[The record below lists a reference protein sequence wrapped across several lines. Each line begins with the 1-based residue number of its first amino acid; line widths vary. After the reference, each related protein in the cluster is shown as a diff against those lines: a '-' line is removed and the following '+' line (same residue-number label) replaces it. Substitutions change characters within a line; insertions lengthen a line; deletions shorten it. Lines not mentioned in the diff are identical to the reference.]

1 MDYEIINYSDI
12 DIEKPS
18 KEFTHFERKVQQ
30 KKLKLDNPNVKPQ
43 QVFEGYKKTYTKCN
57 SCKKCNN
64 KKKNKKRNKKPNK
77 VY

>member
-12 DIEKPS
+12 DNEKPS
-18 KEFTHFERKVQQ
+18 KEFTHFEKKVAQ

-43 QVFEGYKKTYTKCN
+43 EVFEGYKKPSK
-57 SCKKCNN
+57 
-64 KKKNKKRNKKPNK
+64 KKKNKKRNKKTNK

>member
-12 DIEKPS
+12 DLEKPS
-18 KEFTHFERKVQQ
+18 KEFTHFERKVEQ
-30 KKLKLDNPNVKPQ
+30 KKLKLDNPNVKPH
-43 QVFEGYKKTYTKCN
+43 QVFEGFKKTSNK
-57 SCKKCNN
+57 